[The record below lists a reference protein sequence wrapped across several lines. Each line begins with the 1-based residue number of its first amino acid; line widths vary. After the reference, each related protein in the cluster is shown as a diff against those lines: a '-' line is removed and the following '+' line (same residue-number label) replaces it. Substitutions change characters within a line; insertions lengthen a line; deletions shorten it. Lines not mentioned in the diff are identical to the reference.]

1 MSVRK
6 FIYLALIPLSYAI
19 FLLGVKSQTLP
30 EDPAVGFR
38 VFIDKECIRCHSIW
52 GEGEAIGPD
61 LGKVTLSGTFLD
73 LSGYIWNHFPY
84 MHQRMGSLRLEWPK
98 FSPEELSRLVAFL
111 YSLEFFDI
119 PGNPETG
126 RVLFKEKGCQDC
138 HSFEGKGGKK
148 GPDLEKFKQDLSPI
162 FMVQA
167 MWNHVPEMSFLL
179 QTRRAD
185 WPVFQDNQMMD
196 LLAFVHQKAKGVE
209 REVPFLLL
217 GSPEQGK
224 KIFQQKGCSRCH
236 GSGPK
241 STALDLKRNSEK
253 YLTSMTRIGAILWN
267 SAPLMWKKGEVPKFS
282 GREMA
287 DIISYLYFLNYS
299 DKKGD
304 SKKGEK
310 VFVEKRCSDCHSPK
324 GPAIDFSLLKGKY
337 DATEMVTQMLN
348 HAPVMQKTVEEK
360 KVPWPRFNPGE
371 LRDLFQYIGLK
382 EKVK

>member
-1 MSVRK
+1 MSGRK
-6 FIYLALIPLSYAI
+6 LIYLVLPSILCMLL
-19 FLLGVKSQTLP
+19 FLGANSQTLP
-30 EDPAVGFR
+30 ENPAEGFR
-38 VFIDKECIRCHSIW
+38 DFIDKECVKCHAIW

-61 LGKVTLSGTFLD
+61 LGKVSLGGSFLD
-73 LSGYIWNHFPY
+73 LSGDIWNHFPY

-111 YSLEFFDI
+111 YSLEFFDV

-126 RVLFKEKGCQDC
+126 KVLFKEKGCQDC

-167 MWNHVPEMSFLL
+167 MWNHVPEMSSLL
-179 QTRRAD
+179 QTSKIG
-185 WPVFQDNQMMD
+185 WPTFQDNQMMD
-196 LLAFVHQKAKGVE
+196 LLAFVRQQAKNTE
-209 REVPFLLL
+209 REVPFLPL

-224 KIFQQKGCSRCH
+224 KLFQQKGCSHCH

-241 STALDLKRNSEK
+241 SIALVLKRNSEK
-253 YLTSMTRIGAILWN
+253 YHTSMTRIGAILWN

-282 GREMA
+282 GQEMA

-304 SKKGEK
+304 SKKGER
-310 VFVEKRCSDCHSPK
+310 VYADKRCSDCHYTK
-324 GPAIDFSLLKGKY
+324 GPAIDFSQLKGKY
-337 DATEMVTQMLN
+337 DATEMATEMLN
-348 HAPVMQKTVEEK
+348 HAPVMQKTVEDK
-360 KVPWPRFNPGE
+360 KIPWPRLDPGE
-371 LRDLFQYIGLK
+371 LRDLFQYIELK
-382 EKVK
+382 KQ

>member
-1 MSVRK
+1 MFRRTIIRA
-6 FIYLALIPLSYAI
+6 FLAVSFSAILS
-19 FLLGVKSQTLP
+19 LQVNSQTLP
-30 EDPAVGFR
+30 ENPAEGFR
-38 VFIDKECIRCHSIW
+38 VFIDKECVRCHAIW
-52 GEGEAIGPD
+52 GEGEEVGPD
-61 LGKVTLSGTFLD
+61 LGKVSLGGSFLD

-98 FSPEELSRLVAFL
+98 FSSDELSGLVAFL

-138 HSFEGKGGKK
+138 HSFEGKGGKR

-167 MWNHVPEMSFLL
+167 MWNHVPEMSSLL
-179 QTRRAD
+179 QTTKIS
-185 WPVFQDNQMMD
+185 WPSFKDNQMMD
-196 LLAFVHQKAKGVE
+196 LLAFVRQKAKGTE

-217 GSPEQGK
+217 GSPETGEK
-224 KIFQQKGCSRCH
+224 LFREKGCIRCH
-236 GSGPK
+236 NSGSK
-241 STALDLKRNSEK
+241 NLNLKRDSRK
-253 YLTSMTRIGAILWN
+253 FHRSMTKIGALLWN
-267 SAPLMWKKGEVPKFS
+267 SAPLMWKEGEVPKFS
-282 GREMA
+282 GQEMA

-299 DKKGD
+299 DKVGD

-310 VFVEKRCSDCHSPK
+310 VFSEKRCADCHSSR
-324 GPAIDFSLLKGKY
+324 GPAIDFSLLKGRY
-337 DATEMVTQMLN
+337 DAVEMSTEMLN

-360 KVPWPRFNPGE
+360 KISWPRFTPGE
-371 LRDLFQYIGLK
+371 LRDLFQYIGLR